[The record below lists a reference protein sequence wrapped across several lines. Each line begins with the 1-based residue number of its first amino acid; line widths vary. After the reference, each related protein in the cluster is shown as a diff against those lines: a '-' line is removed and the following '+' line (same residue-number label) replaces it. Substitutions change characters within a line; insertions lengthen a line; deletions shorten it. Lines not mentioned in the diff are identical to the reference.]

1 MFEHTLTGF
10 KAQIETVKR
19 GVALFELVDH
29 AQALQVVLKAAVLGH
44 AFVQRVLSG
53 VAKRRVAQVVRQ
65 RHGFDQILVKTQG
78 AGNGATQL
86 RDFERVRQAGAEQ
99 VAFVVQKNLR
109 FVD

>member
-1 MFEHTLTGF
+1 
-10 KAQIETVKR
+10 
-19 GVALFELVDH
+19 
-29 AQALQVVLKAAVLGH
+29 
-44 AFVQRVLSG
+44 
-53 VAKRRVAQVVRQ
+53 VRQ